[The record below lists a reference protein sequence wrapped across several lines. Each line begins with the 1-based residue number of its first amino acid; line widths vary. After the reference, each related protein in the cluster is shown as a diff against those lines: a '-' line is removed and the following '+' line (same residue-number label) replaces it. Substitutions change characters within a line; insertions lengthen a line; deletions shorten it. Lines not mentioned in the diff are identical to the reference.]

1 VIVPLGVSWFSSAF
15 DRTGAIAPL
24 TVARVV
30 LSTILAPLAAGI
42 AVRRFAP
49 GFAARIS
56 GPVAMLGTLLLI
68 TSALPLVYGLWP
80 ATRALIGNGTVL
92 IIAGMAA
99 VGLAVGHL
107 MGGPDPGDRSVLA
120 LSTASRHPAVALAV
134 TLAAGAESK
143 PELAAILLYLIVAT
157 VISIPYVAWHHKQSL
172 AASASVNRGL
182 MR

>member
-1 VIVPLGVSWFSSAF
+1 
-15 DRTGAIAPL
+15 
-24 TVARVV
+24 
-30 LSTILAPLAAGI
+30 
-42 AVRRFAP
+42 
-49 GFAARIS
+49 
-56 GPVAMLGTLLLI
+56 
-68 TSALPLVYGLWP
+68 
-80 ATRALIGNGTVL
+80 
-92 IIAGMAA
+92 
-99 VGLAVGHL
+99 